1 MPTWDDVHAF
11 ARLDREI
18 KRWLF
23 GDGKSDGL
31 FKALMAGNFES
42 VVLTRGKILAFEAV
56 LKEMDEIARAMNNED
71 RQAEQPPRMN

>member
-18 KRWLF
+18 KRQLF

-31 FKALMAGNFES
+31 YKSMMLGNFES
-42 VVLTRGKILAFEAV
+42 VVLTRGKILALEAV

-71 RQAEQPPRMN
+71 RQAQQAPRMN